1 MSESAPAKP
10 LLFASGNRHK
20 TGEIQALIGSDFL
33 VTDLSSLPSFQA
45 PEENGADFESN
56 ALIKAAAAATRS
68 NAPVLADDSG
78 LEVDALG
85 GAPGV
90 HTARYAGI
98 GATDSANRTKLLQAL
113 SGSSNRSAR
122 FVCVLALITPG
133 TQPVTVRGEI
143 RGRIALNESGDGGF
157 GYDPIFIPDGFEQ
170 SFAELPASLKN
181 RISHRAVAMRKLRE
195 LGLP

>member
-1 MSESAPAKP
+1 MSESSPVKT

-56 ALIKAAAAATRS
+56 ALIKAAAAAARS
-68 NAPVLADDSG
+68 DAPVLADDSG

-122 FVCVLALITPG
+122 FVCVLALITQG

>member
-1 MSESAPAKP
+1 MSESSPVKT

-56 ALIKAAAAATRS
+56 ALIKAAAAAARS
-68 NAPVLADDSG
+68 DAPVLADDSG

-85 GAPGV
+85 
-90 HTARYAGI
+90 
-98 GATDSANRTKLLQAL
+98 DSANRTKLLQAL

-122 FVCVLALITPG
+122 FVCVLALITQG